1 MAELHII
8 GQILS
13 ACNFEEPNLFC
24 KWSIQFGKFFDKE
37 KKTVFQILFFASAD
51 ATGSNWKSVEGDCEG
66 TTATCRGRIEPISSF
81 SHPIDLH
88 LACRGIQGWPKIHV
102 EVYAVNAL
110 NNCWPVGLVF
120 LETIHYVIRHYI
132 DEQFCFCIAL
142 DLLTSQHSLV
152 FIS

>member
-24 KWSIQFGKFFDKE
+24 KWSIQFGKSL
-37 KKTVFQILFFASAD
+37 KKRNRKPSLNPVA
-51 ATGSNWKSVEGDCEG
+51 GSNWKSVEGDCEG

-110 NNCWPVGLVF
+110 NNCWPVG
-120 LETIHYVIRHYI
+120 
-132 DEQFCFCIAL
+132 
-142 DLLTSQHSLV
+142 
-152 FIS
+152 